1 MVLFWVLNVSFYWL
15 CFPGVFGVGTDEMKT
30 VEVRK
35 VEGESA
41 TLLSGVQ
48 EYHLISWMLGP
59 RDRNIAQC
67 RGNTDG
73 TRSCEINDKRH
84 RDRLKIDNQT
94 GSLTINNI
102 STELAGLY
110 KLQVINNF
118 HKKLPD
124 KEFNV
129 TVSGESILDIVHS
142 FNFPFLAFS
151 FF

>member
-1 MVLFWVLNVSFYWL
+1 M
-15 CFPGVFGVGTDEMKT
+15 FGVGTDEMKT
-30 VEVRK
+30 EEVRK

-41 TLLSGVQ
+41 TLLSGVE
-48 EYHLISWMLGP
+48 EYHQINWMFEN
-59 RDRNIAQC
+59 RNIAQC

-73 TRSCEINDKRH
+73 TRSCEITDERL
-84 RDRLKIDNQT
+84 RDRLEIDNQT

-110 KLQVINNF
+110 KLQVIDNS
-118 HKKLPD
+118 KTSSD

-129 TVSGESILDIVHS
+129 TVSGESVLDIVHS

-151 FF
+151 FSKLL

>member
-1 MVLFWVLNVSFYWL
+1 M
-15 CFPGVFGVGTDEMKT
+15 FGVGTDEMKT
-30 VEVRK
+30 EEVRK

-41 TLLSGVQ
+41 TLHSGVE
-48 EYHLISWMLGP
+48 EYHQISWMLGP
-59 RDRNIAQC
+59 RDMNIAQC

-73 TRSCEINDKRH
+73 TRSCEITDKQL
-84 RDRLKIDNQT
+84 DRLKIDNQT

-110 KLQVINNF
+110 KLQVIDNF
-118 HKKLPD
+118 HKNLPD
-124 KEFNV
+124 KKFNV
-129 TVSGESILDIVHS
+129 TVSGESVLDIVHS

>member
-1 MVLFWVLNVSFYWL
+1 
-15 CFPGVFGVGTDEMKT
+15 MKT
-30 VEVRK
+30 EEVRK

-41 TLLSGVQ
+41 TLLSGVE
-48 EYHLISWMLGP
+48 EYHQIIWMFEN
-59 RDRNIAQC
+59 RNIAQC

-73 TRSCEINDKRH
+73 TRSCEIKDKRV
-84 RDRLKIDNQT
+84 KIDNQT
-94 GSLTINNI
+94 GSLIINI

-110 KLQVINNF
+110 KLQVIDIS
-118 HKKLPD
+118 KKSSH

-129 TVSGESILDIVHS
+129 TVSGESVLDIVHS